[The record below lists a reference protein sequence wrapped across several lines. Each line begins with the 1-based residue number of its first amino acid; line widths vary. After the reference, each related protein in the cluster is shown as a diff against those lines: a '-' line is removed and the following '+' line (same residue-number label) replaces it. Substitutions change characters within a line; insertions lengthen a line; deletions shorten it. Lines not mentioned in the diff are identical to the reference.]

1 MILFHTNFLPPP
13 PFSNQWE
20 LQLLFDQPVHSI
32 VMDKGYPASCQN
44 CCARICNFVFKIL
57 DEQISFYINDSIT
70 IYIFTK
76 WVDLLFI
83 QQMLKKFN
91 KLIKDHSTS
100 NDIRRSVGVGNTE
113 GLKSITKDHEPQT
126 FNILNPYH
134 LKSP

>member
-1 MILFHTNFLPPP
+1 
-13 PFSNQWE
+13 
-20 LQLLFDQPVHSI
+20 
-32 VMDKGYPASCQN
+32 
-44 CCARICNFVFKIL
+44 
-57 DEQISFYINDSIT
+57 
-70 IYIFTK
+70 
-76 WVDLLFI
+76 
-83 QQMLKKFN
+83 MLKKFN